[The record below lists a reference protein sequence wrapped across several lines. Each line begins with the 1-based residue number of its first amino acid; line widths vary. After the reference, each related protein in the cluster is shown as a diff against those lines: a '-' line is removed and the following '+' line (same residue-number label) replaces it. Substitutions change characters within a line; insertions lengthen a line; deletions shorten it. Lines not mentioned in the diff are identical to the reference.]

1 MTSQQTFRKYPEL
14 DILGNSYS
22 PSTGK
27 AEEGDKVQGLFGIGS
42 GVLSP
47 QKDDI

>member
-1 MTSQQTFRKYPEL
+1 MMTSQQPFRKYPKL
-14 DILGNSYS
+14 GILGNSCS

-27 AEEGDKVQGLFGIGS
+27 AEEGDQVQSLFGIGG

-47 QKDDI
+47 QKDI